1 MSKPSKMHRRV
12 MAAAAARAEGKQSAT
27 FIEQARQKTDDPQLK
42 AALDVLD
49 KNPNIKVPQNTW
61 WDDARNY
68 YEMTRNNII
77 DSMRELAACV
87 DDAVATKPE
96 INKDAELVAL
106 ITGLQVDT
114 VAQLDRLDKI
124 YALHSQYS
132 GAVATPN
139 ESMLCIDVN
148 AQYEECAQIHATT
161 TVPTIAH
168 VFDKIGAMTAVLE
181 DAQQAQQAQAQDPEQ
196 VTDVEF
202 TEVKG

>member
-12 MAAAAARAEGKQSAT
+12 MAAAANRAEGKQSAT
-27 FIEQARQKTDDPQLK
+27 FIERAREKTDDPQLK
-42 AALDVLD
+42 AALDVLEN
-49 KNPNIKVPQNTW
+49 NPNIKVPQNTW
-61 WDDARNY
+61 WDEARNY
-68 YEMTRNNII
+68 YEMTRGNIV
-77 DSMRELAACV
+77 DSMHQLAACI

-96 INKDAELVAL
+96 INSDRELVAL
-106 ITGLQVDT
+106 IQGLQADT

-124 YALHSQYS
+124 YALHSSHS
-132 GAVATPN
+132 GAVSTPN

-168 VFDKIGAMTAVLE
+168 IFDKIGAMTAVLE
-181 DAQQAQQAQAQDPEQ
+181 DAQQAQQAQALDPEQ
-196 VTDVEF
+196 ITDVEF

>member
-42 AALDVLD
+42 AALDVLE

-61 WDDARNY
+61 WDDANAY
-68 YEMTRNNII
+68 YEMTRNNIME
-77 DSMRELAACV
+77 SMRQLAECV
-87 DDAVATKPE
+87 DEAVASKPE
-96 INKDAELVAL
+96 INSDRELIAL
-106 ITGLQVDT
+106 IQGLQADT

-124 YALHSQYS
+124 HALHSKYS
-132 GAVATPN
+132 GAVSTPN

-161 TVPTIAH
+161 TVPNIAH
-168 VFDKIGAMTAVLE
+168 IFDKIGAMTSVLQ
-181 DAQQAQQAQAQDPEQ
+181 DAQQVQQAQAQDPDQ